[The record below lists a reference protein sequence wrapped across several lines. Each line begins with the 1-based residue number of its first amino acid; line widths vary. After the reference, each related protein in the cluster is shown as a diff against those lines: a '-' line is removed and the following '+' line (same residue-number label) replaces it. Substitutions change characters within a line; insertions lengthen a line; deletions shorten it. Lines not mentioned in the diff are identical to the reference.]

1 MNRQTVKLILDSTCL
16 DEALKKVHQ
25 LKELLE
31 EIQGGGMPPLMEYF
45 YEQTKKQIQKQI
57 QKSAD
62 LREDPSGEWKEK
74 EAYYDDEGRVMRQTW
89 SKDHKGDSIMKTPLK
104 ITAIVEDGFQADMEE
119 LEKLMGKVDRIR
131 DVQPLADARLI
142 IKC

>member
-1 MNRQTVKLILDSTCL
+1 MNRQTVKLKLDSTCL
-16 DEALKKVHQ
+16 DEALKKVYQ

-31 EIQGGGMPPLMEYF
+31 EIQGGGMSPLREYF
-45 YEQTKKQIQKQI
+45 YEQTKRLLQKT
-57 QKSAD
+57 AN
-62 LREDPSGEWKEK
+62 LGEDPSGEWKEK

-89 SKDHKGDSIMKTPLK
+89 SKDYKGDSIMKTPLK

-119 LEKLMGKVDRIR
+119 LKKLMEKVDRIR